1 MRKIGINNFR
11 FKGAPWK
18 DQLSLAQKI
27 DQLGF
32 NSISMG
38 ESWGEDSLTSL
49 AQIAAVT
56 SNIKF
61 GTSIV
66 PTYGRTPANLAMTAL
81 NMDKMSRYN
90 PMSPHSRSSDNNKKR
105 PNEIINPIAAELP
118 IATLMV
124 YPNIF
129 KT

>member
-18 DQLSLAQKI
+18 DQLALSQKVE
-27 DQLGF
+27 QLGF

-56 SNIKF
+56 SKIKI

-81 NMDKMSRYN
+81 NMDKMSEGRFFLGLGASGKAVIEGFHGEKFEK
-90 PMSPHSRSSDNNKKR
+90 PLSRMR
-105 PNEIINPIAAELP
+105 E
-118 IATLMV
+118 
-124 YPNIF
+124 
-129 KT
+129 